1 MKKLRLSIIKTEQE
15 YRAVIQIGE
24 NPYLANREVVYQS
37 NRKIEN
43 SRTCARSISK
53 ELREEAKEWA
63 REHKIPYF
71 VNIDFNLYE

>member
-1 MKKLRLSIIKTEQE
+1 MKKLRLSIIKTGCE

-43 SRTCARSISK
+43 SRICTRATSK

-63 REHKIPYF
+63 GEHKIPYV